1 MLLDIHHQTVYR
13 YDTAANYSLQTMR
26 LWPRSDGGQR
36 VRHWQIDA
44 PGRRWVQQD
53 AYGNTVHMTSLVEK
67 HHDIS
72 VVARGQ
78 VETLD
83 ERGVLIAHESK
94 VPPLAF
100 ALPTPLTQSDAAIE
114 ALAQHVLG
122 SQQNPAQITQA
133 ELAALCDAVFESI
146 TYVQGVTDVTV
157 TAPEALKLGQGV
169 CQDMTHLF
177 LALCRARGVA
187 ARYVSGYLLTDAT
200 HAASHAWAEAWVPQ
214 AQAWLG
220 FDVTHKRLA
229 GPELCRLAVGRDYAD
244 ASPMRGMHM
253 GGTGETMTVKV
264 AVQDS
269 LQMVLD
275 Q

>member
-26 LWPRSDGGQR
+26 LWPRADGGQR

-44 PGRRWVQQD
+44 PGRRWIQQD

-83 ERGVLIAHESK
+83 ESGVLIAHDSK

-114 ALAQHVLG
+114 AMAQRVLG
-122 SQQNPAQITQA
+122 PRKNPPAVTQA
-133 ELAALCDAVFESI
+133 ELTALCDAVFESI

-169 CQDMTHLF
+169 CQDMTHVF

-200 HAASHAWAEAWVPQ
+200 HAASHAWAEAWIPQ
-214 AQAWLG
+214 AHAWLG
-220 FDVTHKRLA
+220 FDVTHNRLA

-244 ASPMRGMHM
+244 ACPMRGMHM
-253 GGTGETMTVKV
+253 GGSGETMTVKV

>member
-1 MLLDIHHQTVYR
+1 MLLDIHHQTTYT
-13 YDTAANYSLQTMR
+13 YDTAANYSLQTLR

-36 VRHWQIDA
+36 VRHWHIEA
-44 PGRRWVQQD
+44 PGRRWIQQD

-67 HHDIS
+67 HHQIA

-83 ERGVLIAHESK
+83 QRGVMIAHDSH

-100 ALPTPLTQSDAAIE
+100 ALPTPLTEADAAIE
-114 ALAQHVLG
+114 AVATRVLG
-122 SQQNPAQITQA
+122 AELNPAQITPHA
-133 ELAALCDAVFESI
+133 LTALCAAVFEAI

-169 CQDMTHLF
+169 CQDMTHVF

-187 ARYVSGYLLTDAT
+187 ARYVSGYLLSDAS
-200 HAASHAWAEAWVPQ
+200 HAASHAWAEAWIPQ

-220 FDVTHKRLA
+220 FDVTHNRLA

-244 ASPMRGMHM
+244 ACPLRGMHM
-253 GGTGETMTVKV
+253 GGSGETMTVKV
-264 AVQDS
+264 AVQDIP
-269 LQMVLD
+269 LPHEQ
-275 Q
+275 